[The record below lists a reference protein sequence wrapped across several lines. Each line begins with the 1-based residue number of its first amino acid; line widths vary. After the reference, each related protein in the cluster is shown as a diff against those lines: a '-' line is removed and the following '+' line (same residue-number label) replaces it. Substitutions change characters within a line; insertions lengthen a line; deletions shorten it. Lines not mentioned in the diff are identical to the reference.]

1 MSCHEVLSLEDFQP
15 AVKSEEAQFSV
26 PKSLE
31 KEAVETA
38 GMDSEE
44 FQYSTDGEENVFQ
57 VGVGL
62 PIEDG
67 QQYYWRVDSQRGGN
81 VFKGDVWMFRT

>member
-1 MSCHEVLSLEDFQP
+1 
-15 AVKSEEAQFSV
+15 
-26 PKSLE
+26 
-31 KEAVETA
+31 
-38 GMDSEE
+38 MDSEE

-57 VGVGL
+57 VGLGL